1 MQWSG
6 CSDNPTDILGWSTQ
20 SAWEHV
26 TFVVNGK
33 DQTIT
38 TYNGGVKLASVI
50 MLRVI

>member
-1 MQWSG
+1 MHGRGAQ
-6 CSDNPTDILGWSTQ
+6 DNPNFDIWAFDGLTQ

-38 TYNGGVKLASVI
+38 TFLMVVFSWKQKP
-50 MLRVI
+50 